1 MTQKHLNSEVFNA
14 VQRNEA
20 ESLKQTG
27 DELRKAYQELMRNNA
42 ILLGENIEL
51 MRTIEE
57 LRKQKE
63 ILQKIFD
70 NIPILIYLN
79 DEDGQIEMVNREWE
93 RTLEWSLKEIQQE
106 QLDIY
111 SLCYPSL
118 QERQKVLE
126 FIAEEKGEWCDFKTT
141 VRDGRV
147 IDTSWTRI

>member
-27 DELRKAYQELMRNNA
+27 DELRKAYQKLVRNNA
-42 ILLGENIEL
+42 LILAENIEQL
-51 MRTIEE
+51 RTVEE

-79 DEDGQIEMVNREWE
+79 DEDGQINMVNREWE
-93 RTLEWSLKEIQQE
+93 STLEWSLKEIQQE
-106 QLDIY
+106 QLDIVDIIC
-111 SLCYPSL
+111 L
-118 QERQKVLE
+118 
-126 FIAEEKGEWCDFKTT
+126 
-141 VRDGRV
+141 
-147 IDTSWTRI
+147 